1 MAATPKFRKTDAD
14 VEEFLAAIPNEQRR
28 ADARA
33 LVELMAG
40 ITGEPPAVWGGN
52 IVGFGERRYRY
63 ASGRGGVAPIAAFA
77 PRKDKLVVYLV
88 SGYQQRYH
96 ELLGRLGPHRTGK
109 SCLYVKRLAE
119 VDVDVLGRLVERSVD
134 VARADDRAQT

>member
-1 MAATPKFRKTDAD
+1 MVATAKFQRTDAD
-14 VEEFLAAIPNEQRR
+14 VEEFLAAISNEQRR

-63 ASGRGGVAPIAAFA
+63 ASGREGETCKLSIASNASYISLYCLAADADGYVAE
-77 PRKDKLVVYLV
+77 
-88 SGYQQRYH
+88 RYVD
-96 ELLGRLGPHRTGK
+96 RLPKASVGK
-109 SCLYVKRLAE
+109 SCVRFKKLADLDE
-119 VDVDVLGRLVERSVD
+119 SALVTLIKETAKMGF
-134 VARADDRAQT
+134 VA

>member
-1 MAATPKFRKTDAD
+1 MAATAKFQRTDAD
-14 VEEFLAAIPNEQRR
+14 VEEFLAAISNEQRR

-40 ITGEPPAVWGGN
+40 ITGEPPAVWTGN

-77 PRKDKLVVYLV
+77 PRKDTLVVYLV
-88 SGYQQRYH
+88 GGYQERHQR
-96 ELLGRLGPHRTGK
+96 LLAELGPHRTGK

-119 VDVDVLGRLVERSVD
+119 VDLRVLGRLIERSVE
-134 VARADDRAQT
+134 ARGEDGAVT

>member
-1 MAATPKFRKTDAD
+1 MAATAKFQRTDAD
-14 VEEFLAAIPNEQRR
+14 VEEFLAAIPSEQRR

-40 ITGEPPAVWGGN
+40 ITGELPAVWTGN

-77 PRKDKLVVYLV
+77 PRKDTLVVYLV
-88 SGYQQRYH
+88 GGYQERHQR
-96 ELLGRLGPHRTGK
+96 LLTELGPHRTGK
-109 SCLYVKRLAE
+109 SCLYVKRLA
-119 VDVDVLGRLVERSVD
+119 DVDLRVLGRLIERSVE
-134 VARADDRAQT
+134 ARGEDGAVT

>member
-1 MAATPKFRKTDAD
+1 MAATAKFQRTDAD
-14 VEEFLAAIPNEQRR
+14 VEEFLAAISNEQRR

-77 PRKDKLVVYLV
+77 PRKDTLVVYLIA
-88 SGYQQRYH
+88 GYEERYP
-96 ELLGRLGPHRTGK
+96 ELLGQLGLHRTGK
-109 SCLYVKRLAE
+109 SCLYMKRLAD
-119 VDVDVLGRLVERSVD
+119 VDVDVLRRLVERSVD
-134 VARADDRAQT
+134 AA